1 MSDTHGVNGEGWIGF
16 DLDGTLA
23 KYDGWQG
30 IDHIGEPIE
39 AIVRLAKKFHAEG
52 KRIKILTARVSP
64 RPHPETAKTR
74 YPMYAGDDIGDVPE
88 YAARWMLGMRKAGH
102 ENDQVEACAFYFK
115 KEWTARD
122 FIADWCLENLGFL
135 PEIVHEK
142 DHLMLELYDDRVKQV
157 VPNKGI
163 LVEDL
168 ANYYESLVVGHRHG
182 EPIFTDGWRHYTDE
196 EIKDQANKFL
206 IAAELPA
213 DRIDFL
219 LNAMGFMQMPASIHH
234 HLNYPGGLVRHSVN
248 VTHWMLRLTDPF
260 GCKWMKP
267 RSPYRIGM
275 LHDLVK
281 CYCYRPDEQEPGKF
295 RWMPPPFE
303 GHGTTSVIVAM
314 AELGI
319 VLTPQEAL
327 CIAWHMGAFG
337 LDKDGLKQYDAM
349 IELHPRE
356 ILLTHTADMLASK
369 VTEERK

>member
-1 MSDTHGVNGEGWIGF
+1 MN
-16 DLDGTLA
+16 
-23 KYDGWQG
+23 
-30 IDHIGEPIE
+30 
-39 AIVRLAKKFHAEG
+39 
-52 KRIKILTARVSP
+52 
-64 RPHPETAKTR
+64 
-74 YPMYAGDDIGDVPE
+74 
-88 YAARWMLGMRKAGH
+88 
-102 ENDQVEACAFYFK
+102 
-115 KEWTARD
+115 
-122 FIADWCLENLGFL
+122 
-135 PEIVHEK
+135 
-142 DHLMLELYDDRVKQV
+142 
-157 VPNKGI
+157 
-163 LVEDL
+163 
-168 ANYYESLVVGHRHG
+168 
-182 EPIFTDGWRHYTDE
+182 YTDD
-196 EIKDQANKFL
+196 EIKDQAHKFL
-206 IAAELPA
+206 VEAELSE

-219 LNAMGFMQMPASIHH
+219 VNALEFMRMPASIHY
-234 HLNYPGGLVRHSVN
+234 HLNYPGGLARHSVN

-314 AELGI
+314 TELGI
-319 VLTPQEAL
+319 DLTPQEAL

-337 LDKDGLKQYDAM
+337 LDKDELKQYDAV